1 MEIILDSNKTL
12 DQNAAEY
19 FEKAKKAKRKIEGIK
34 KALAMFEKEKEELL
48 AKKEKAVKE
57 YEMREQEKKKPKREK
72 QWYEKFRW
80 FFSSEGFLCIGGRDS
95 TTNDILV
102 KKHMAPEDIVFH
114 TEMPGSPF
122 FIVKSEGRKI
132 GEETLNET
140 AQATAV
146 FSRAWKMGIGSARVY
161 WILPEQVSKEA
172 NSGEYL
178 GKGSFMINGK
188 RNISEPKMEMAVG
201 LNKEGMIMAGPV
213 NAVVKNCSKYVLLI
227 QGQEKKT
234 DIAKQVKKLIGGELD
249 DIVSVLPAGEFE
261 IKKR

>member
-19 FEKAKKAKRKIEGIK
+19 FERAKKAKRKIEGIK
-34 KALAMFEKEKEELL
+34 KALVMFENEREGLIVR
-48 AKKEKAVKE
+48 KEKAVKE
-57 YEMREQEKKKPKREK
+57 YEAREQEKKKPKREK

-80 FFSSEGFLCIGGRDS
+80 FYSSEGFLCIGGRDA

-102 KKHMAPEDIVFH
+102 KKHMAPEDVVFH

-122 FIVKSEGRKI
+122 FIVKAEGRKI

-161 WILPEQVSKEA
+161 WINPEQITKEVS
-172 NSGEYL
+172 L
-178 GKGSFMINGK
+178 PKGSFMINGK
-188 RNISEPKMEMAVG
+188 RNISEPRMEMAIG
-201 LNKEGMIMAGPV
+201 LNKENMMMAGPV
-213 NAVVKNCSKYVLLI
+213 NAIIANCSKHVLLI
-227 QGQEKKT
+227 QGQTKKT